1 MKFYLQSDDCCSVC
15 DGEGLVR
22 SKDPLH
28 RTPSDNDIKFALGER
43 HYPQRLCG
51 CVDTVELYAD
61 EVDRITGNCSE
72 AGDY

>member
-28 RTPSDNDIKFALGER
+28 RTPSDNDIKFALGVADGQRYQVCPGRTSLSTETL
-43 HYPQRLCG
+43 RLC
-51 CVDTVELYAD
+51 
-61 EVDRITGNCSE
+61 
-72 AGDY
+72 